1 MTERT
6 TTRPAPRRVLV
17 VSADMGGGHHAAGRA
32 VAEAARRQ
40 WPDSQISWVDTLDA
54 MGPGTGPALRRLY
67 VTNVEHTPPVYEF
80 FYASLWRH
88 RWFAHASKRVVGAWA
103 GRRLAREV
111 ERIDPDL
118 IISTYPL
125 GSAGLAWLRRYRG
138 LDVPVVV
145 TVSDFAPHPFWI
157 YPELDV
163 NLVVHPAAV
172 PLALAAAPG
181 ARVLATAPPVA
192 DGFGPGDP
200 VAARRESG
208 MPTDRYLAVVSCG
221 SYSFGAVT
229 EATRALVDAGDP
241 VHTAVVCGRN
251 ERLAGQLRGWAEPRL
266 TTLGWVDDMAAVT
279 RAADVVVTNAGGV
292 TALEAMATG
301 RPVLM
306 YRPIAAHGTA
316 NAALMTAVGLAETCR
331 TPDQLAAA
339 VLTRAQG
346 SAGRL
351 AEPADTGTDLGEALR
366 QVAATPVVPPNRPA
380 RRRSWPMRGPDA
392 FFRHT
397 ETPAV
402 PQQIGTVLTV
412 AGTLHRG
419 QIVAL
424 LRERLPAIPTL
435 RRRIVARGAGFG
447 WVVEQTVDVPAHVTA
462 RRVDSGEAAAAAIDE
477 FWSTPLPDD
486 RPAWQ
491 ILLVTGLPSG
501 ETRLAV
507 KLHHALCDGLGAVGT
522 LERLLDSARDGRPA
536 GGGDARPAPG
546 RASATRSWRD
556 AALLARGLSRL
567 ATAGFAPR
575 VPLNRPLSPSRRFVD
590 VALPVSDVHDAA
602 RRLGVSGTDACLG
615 LLADALARTL
625 PRQPARR
632 PLRAM
637 LPVSL
642 HPRERGRTWGNWT
655 AAATI
660 DLPLAPMPTGRRVRL
675 VADSLRRAVSAGEPV
690 AAGLAM
696 RAMGHL
702 PAPIHRYLSRQVYR
716 STFFNVIVSHLPG
729 IAAPRLLC
737 GAPVPTGSPVVGLA
751 PDVPVGAGVMRWSRH
766 YVVGVLVDARL
777 AATVDAFPQALRA
790 ALDEARAERQAEAA
804 TS

>member
-1 MTERT
+1 MVDRA
-6 TTRPAPRRVLV
+6 TTRRPPRRVLV

-32 VAEAARRQ
+32 LAAAARRE

-54 MGPGTGPALRRLY
+54 MGPGTGPTLRRLY
-67 VTNVEHTPPVYEF
+67 VTNIEHTPPLYEF

-88 RWFAHASKRVVGAWA
+88 RWFADASKRVVGAWA
-103 GRRLAREV
+103 GRRLARHV
-111 ERIDPDL
+111 ERVDPDL

-172 PLALAAAPG
+172 PLALAAGPH
-181 ARVLATAPPVA
+181 ARVVASAPPVA
-192 DGFGPGDP
+192 DAFQPGDQQP
-200 VAARRESG
+200 ARHDAAL
-208 MPTDRYLAVVSCG
+208 PTGRYLAVVACG

-241 VHTAVVCGRN
+241 VHTVVVCGRN
-251 ERLAGQLRGWAEPRL
+251 EQLAGQLRDWAAPRL
-266 TTLGWVDDMAAVT
+266 TTLGWVDDMPALT

-301 RPVLM
+301 RPLLM
-306 YRPIAAHGTA
+306 YRPIAAHGVA

-339 VLTRAQG
+339 VLTRARG
-346 SAGRL
+346 SAGRV
-351 AEPADTGTDLGEALR
+351 AEPADTGPALEEVLR
-366 QVAATPVVPPNRPA
+366 QVAAAPVVPPTRPG
-380 RRRSWPMRGPDA
+380 RRRNWPMRGPDA
-392 FFRHT
+392 FFRHA
-397 ETPAV
+397 ESPAV
-402 PQQIGTVLTV
+402 PQQIGTVLTIG
-412 AGTLHRG
+412 AELRRD

-424 LRERLPAIPTL
+424 LRDRLPGMPTL
-435 RRRIVARGAGFG
+435 RRRIVGRGAGFG
-447 WVVEQTVDVPAHVTA
+447 WVVEQAVDVPAHVVE
-462 RRVDSGEAAAAAIDE
+462 RHVDSGEAAAAAIND
-477 FWSTPLPDD
+477 FWSTPLPAD
-486 RPAWQ
+486 RPAWE
-491 ILLVTGLPSG
+491 ILLVTGLPG
-501 ETRLAV
+501 GQTRLAV

-522 LERLLDSARDGRPA
+522 LDRLLDSARDGRPA
-536 GGGDARPAPG
+536 GGGDSRPAPG
-546 RASATRSWRD
+546 REPANRSWRD

-575 VPLNRPLSPSRRFVD
+575 VPLNGPLSPARRFVD
-590 VALPVSDVHDAA
+590 IALPVSDVHEAA
-602 RRLGVSGTDACLG
+602 RELGVSGTDACLG

-625 PRQPARR
+625 PEQPSHR

-660 DLPLAPMPTGRRVRL
+660 DLPLAPMPTAERVRL
-675 VADSLRRAVSAGEPV
+675 VADSLRHAIEAGEPA

-702 PAPIHRYLSRQVYR
+702 PAPVHRYLSRQVYR
-716 STFFNVIVSHLPG
+716 SRFFNVIVSHLPG
-729 IAAPRLLC
+729 IAAPRVLC
-737 GAPVPTGSPVVGLA
+737 GAPVLTGSPVVGLA
-751 PDVPVGAGVMRWSRH
+751 PDVPVGAGMMRWNRN
-766 YVVGVLVDARL
+766 YVVGLLVDARL
-777 AATVDAFPQALRA
+777 AATVDAYPSALRD
-790 ALDEARAERQAEAA
+790 ALCEARTGAA
-804 TS
+804 RS